1 MTGNKIDMDR
11 RQTILKA
18 ARTIFLRHGYT
29 EAKMSDIAAKAK
41 VAPGTLYLYF
51 PSKESLANSIG
62 EEVFARLLREFS
74 DTVVN
79 LEKPSDIDDLVR
91 WATNVGDEERELL
104 VLLKLAGE
112 GEVHGS
118 YKKEFRNRLADLLT
132 ETMKKEHVR
141 SYPAMHLSDIVISI
155 LGGIF
160 KACILSD
167 KNDVEVTRDASA
179 KLLKHALFEDSA
191 L

>member
-1 MTGNKIDMDR
+1 MTGNKIDTDR

-29 EAKMSDIAAKAK
+29 ESKMSDIAKKAK

-91 WATNVGDEERELL
+91 WATNVGDEERQLL

-118 YKKEFRNRLADLLT
+118 YKREFRNRLADLLT

-141 SYPAMHLSDIVISI
+141 SYPAMHLADIVISI

-179 KLLKHALFEDSA
+179 KLLKHAIFEDSA

>member
-18 ARTIFLRHGYT
+18 ARTIFLRYGYT

-62 EEVFARLLREFS
+62 EEVFGRLLREFS

-79 LEKPSDIDDLVR
+79 LEKPSDIDNLVR

-112 GEVHGS
+112 VHGS
-118 YKKEFRNRLADLLT
+118 YKQKFRNRLADLLT
-132 ETMKKEHVR
+132 ETMKLEHVR
-141 SYPAMHLSDIVISI
+141 SYPAMQLSDIVISI

-160 KACILSD
+160 NACILSD

>member
-18 ARTIFLRHGYT
+18 ARTIFLRYGYT

-118 YKKEFRNRLADLLT
+118 YKQEFRNRLADLLT

-167 KNDVEVTRDASA
+167 KKDVEVTRDASA